1 VINTTTTGLAWL
13 GKKVKEMSKIVFCEF
28 EVFGKVQ
35 GVYFRKYTERQ
46 AIILGLRG
54 KYYSITVLFIHVKSK
69 IKLNSIF
76 IQNCTRH
83 YPVSLAIAN
92 CFLD

>member
-1 VINTTTTGLAWL
+1 
-13 GKKVKEMSKIVFCEF
+13 MSKMVTCEF

-54 KYYSITVLFIHVKSK
+54 KYS
-69 IKLNSIF
+69 
-76 IQNCTRH
+76 
-83 YPVSLAIAN
+83 
-92 CFLD
+92 